1 MIAIMSNKTAR
12 EAERERDWETMRS
25 LNSEK
30 MKSPTIGTFLILY
43 IWISI
48 LMCLSISV
56 KSRIIKSG
64 KGKHFPAK

>member
-1 MIAIMSNKTAR
+1 MSDKTAR
-12 EAERERDWETMRS
+12 EKQRDWETTRS

-30 MKSPTIGTFLILY
+30 AKSPTRGTFFILY
-43 IWISI
+43 KWISI
-48 LMCLSISV
+48 LVYLSISV